1 MSDIVLIAPYEKM
14 LSDAKHVIQKRHY
27 TNIAAVF
34 GDLSAGLIAA
44 SDALKNGAK
53 ILISRGGT
61 YSLIQYVSPV
71 PVVEIK
77 TSPIDFAETIRALQN
92 IDDVI
97 GVVGYA
103 NSMNGYELLKE
114 LGKHVIRAELKNN
127 NDSVEDKIKECVAS
141 GAKVIVGDA
150 VTCRTGSALGY
161 TCFLLESGER
171 SLEDAFDEAERI
183 LQAIERE
190 EELIDRYRTLMDS
203 VHDGVLATDENNRIV
218 AVNAPACRIFGL
230 EQKDLSDMP
239 LGVLDRYGAV
249 IREIAADVPLSD
261 ELRQI
266 GSSKIEISNY
276 PIRSGGKKHGS
287 IAVFQDITDVQSR
300 EKKIRQKLVQ
310 KRLTAKYSFATIIY
324 KSRVMGDCIA
334 IAQKICNYDSAVLI
348 EGESGVGKELFA
360 QSIHNGSKR
369 RLAPFVAV
377 SCAALPPALI
387 ESMLFGYAE
396 GAFTGEISVEMLRDA
411 GAQWV
416 LAGHSER
423 RHIMGEADVLVAHT
437 GTLFLDEIG
446 ELPLELQGRL
456 LRVVQER
463 EVMRIGGDANIPLD
477 VRLICATNKNLHEL
491 VADGKFRKD
500 LLYRLNTLRLYIPPL
515 NERAEDIPVLAES
528 FLRKYNGRYTKRF
541 AGFTREA
548 LSFLKRYVY
557 EGNVRELQGMIERAV
572 IIGDGDFIKEEDLC
586 AGLPDPFYGKYP
598 QSKIDTVG
606 KAGADPF
613 YGRHT
618 QSKFDTDGIESTD
631 RLSLGEKNVSLKE
644 AEDRYIKEVF
654 AKTGNSV
661 SETCRILGINR
672 STLWRKMKK

>member
-14 LSDAKHVIQKRHY
+14 LSDAKHVIEKRHY
-27 TNIAAVF
+27 TNITAVF

-44 SDALKNGAK
+44 SNALKNGAK

-114 LGKHVIRAELKNN
+114 LGKRVIRAELKNN

-171 SLEDAFDEAERI
+171 SLEDAFDEAERV
-183 LQAIERE
+183 LDAIERE

-218 AVNAPACRIFGL
+218 AVNAPACRIFGM
-230 EQKDLSDMP
+230 EQKDLSNMP

-249 IREIAADVPLSD
+249 IREIADNVPLSD
-261 ELRQI
+261 ELRRI

-276 PIRSGGKKHGS
+276 PIQSGGKQHGS

-396 GAFTGEISVEMLRDA
+396 GAFTGGVRGGKEGVFEM
-411 GAQWV
+411 
-416 LAGHSER
+416 
-423 RHIMGEADVLVAHT
+423 AHT

-528 FLRKYNGRYTKRF
+528 FYGNTTDAIRNDLRDLPVKRF
-541 AGFTREA
+541 RF
-548 LSFLKRYVY
+548 
-557 EGNVRELQGMIERAV
+557 
-572 IIGDGDFIKEEDLC
+572 
-586 AGLPDPFYGKYP
+586 
-598 QSKIDTVG
+598 
-606 KAGADPF
+606 
-613 YGRHT
+613 
-618 QSKFDTDGIESTD
+618 
-631 RLSLGEKNVSLKE
+631 
-644 AEDRYIKEVF
+644 
-654 AKTGNSV
+654 
-661 SETCRILGINR
+661 
-672 STLWRKMKK
+672 

>member
-14 LSDAKHVIQKRHY
+14 LSDAKHVIEKRCY

-71 PVVEIK
+71 PVIEIK
-77 TSPIDFAETIRALQN
+77 TSPIDFAATIRALQN

-127 NDSVEDKIKECVAS
+127 NDSVEDKIKDCVDS

-161 TCFLLESGER
+161 TCFLLESGEQ

-287 IAVFQDITDVQSR
+287 IAVFQDITAVQNR

-396 GAFTGEISVEMLRDA
+396 GAFTGGVRGGKEGVFEM
-411 GAQWV
+411 
-416 LAGHSER
+416 
-423 RHIMGEADVLVAHT
+423 AHT

-528 FLRKYNGRYTKRF
+528 FLRKYNGCYAKRF

-606 KAGADPF
+606 RAGADP
-613 YGRHT
+613 
-618 QSKFDTDGIESTD
+618 
-631 RLSLGEKNVSLKE
+631 LSFGEKNVSLKE
-644 AEDRYIKEVF
+644 AEDRYIREVF

>member
-1 MSDIVLIAPYEKM
+1 MWVRIKYNETETKEQIRAILVRMSDIVLIAPYEKM
-14 LSDAKHVIQKRHY
+14 LSDAKHVIEKRHY
-27 TNIAAVF
+27 TNITAVF

-71 PVVEIK
+71 PVIEIK

-114 LGKHVIRAELKNN
+114 LGKRVIRAELKNN

-161 TCFLLESGER
+161 TCFLLESGEQ
-171 SLEDAFDEAERI
+171 SLEDAFDEAERV
-183 LQAIERE
+183 LDAIERE

-218 AVNAPACRIFGL
+218 AVNAPACRIFGM
-230 EQKDLSDMP
+230 EQKDLSNMP

-287 IAVFQDITDVQSR
+287 IAVFQDITAVQNR

-396 GAFTGEISVEMLRDA
+396 GAFTGGVRGGKEGVFEM
-411 GAQWV
+411 
-416 LAGHSER
+416 
-423 RHIMGEADVLVAHT
+423 AHT

-572 IIGDGDFIKEEDLC
+572 IIGEGDFIQEEDLC
-586 AGLPDPFYGKYP
+586 AGLP
-598 QSKIDTVG
+598 
-606 KAGADPF
+606 DPF

-644 AEDRYIKEVF
+644 AEDRYIREVF